1 MKRKPDYIFIG
12 ISIALLVL
20 GLVILASAGQVIG
33 QEKFNDPFYYLK
45 HQIFYGL
52 LPGLIGMFL
61 ALKIKYTF
69 WKKIS
74 LIFLVF
80 SLILLCLVF
89 FPKIGYEFKGAKRWI
104 GIGKISF
111 QPTEIAKLSFIIYL
125 AGIFSKS
132 RKIDSS
138 SIVPFLV
145 VLFILGCLIALQ
157 PDIGTLGVFVIIG
170 GVMYFLAGGK
180 ISHLIIL
187 ILIGGIIGYI
197 LIQSAP
203 YRMARLTIFLH
214 PEKDPQ
220 GIGYQINQALLAI
233 GSGGLFGRGIGHSLQ
248 KWNYIPEPI
257 GDSIFAIAGE
267 ELGFIRITLL
277 IGLFLALTLRGIK
290 IAKNCEDKFGSLL
303 AGGIVSWIII
313 QAFIHMAGV
322 TSLVPFTGIPL
333 PFISYGGSAL
343 VVSLIGVGIIG
354 NISKYSYH

>member
-12 ISIALLVL
+12 ISVSLLVL

-45 HQIFYGL
+45 HQILYGL

-74 LIFLVF
+74 LFFLVI

-89 FPKIGYEFKGAKRWI
+89 FPKIGYEFGGAKRWI
-104 GIGKISF
+104 KIGRISF

-138 SIVPFLV
+138 TIVPFLV
-145 VLFILGCLIALQ
+145 VLSILGCLIALQ
-157 PDIGTLGVFVIIG
+157 PDIGTLVVFVAVGAII
-170 GVMYFLAGGK
+170 YFLSGGK
-180 ISHLIIL
+180 ISQLIIL
-187 ILIGGIIGYI
+187 CLIGSVIGYA

-267 ELGFIRITLL
+267 ELGFIRIILL
-277 IGLFLALTLRGIK
+277 MGLFLGLTLRGIK

-303 AGGIVSWIII
+303 AGGIISWIII
-313 QAFIHMAGV
+313 QAFIHMAVV
-322 TSLVPFTGIPL
+322 TSLIPFTGIPL

-343 VVSLIGVGIIG
+343 VVSLVGIGIIG
-354 NISKYSYH
+354 NISKFSSH